1 LKILQQKIEF
11 VDYLNK
17 KNNYKIKYI
26 SILLIK
32 TPFDLSISAH
42 LPAFTSVGTI
52 QANHLGINL

>member
-1 LKILQQKIEF
+1 MIEI

-26 SILLIK
+26 RILLIK

-42 LPAFTSVGTI
+42 LPAFTSEGTI